1 MTACAD
7 ITPSQL
13 TTLSRL
19 IYAETG
25 IVIGEKKL
33 ALLRARLAK
42 RMRLTRKPTVSDY
55 MKLIQQ
61 NQTEFL
67 HFLDAV
73 TTNHTYFFRENRHCE
88 YLISQLDPSIPVR
101 IWCAACSSGEE
112 PYSLA
117 VQLMDAGI
125 RFSIFAS
132 DISETML
139 AAARTGIFPKERLKQ
154 FPRPT
159 LSRYFQRGFGRREG
173 SVRVIPEVRSH
184 VTFARFNLI
193 ADQSQDLFDVIFC
206 RNVMIY
212 FDTPTRQKVVD
223 GLMPALKPGG
233 YFFVGLSESLS
244 GIRHP
249 LFNLIPSAYRKH

>member
-1 MTACAD
+1 MTASAD

-19 IYAETG
+19 IYRETG

-42 RMRLTRKPTVSDY
+42 RMRVTHQRSVSDY
-55 MKLIQQ
+55 MKLLQQ
-61 NQTEFL
+61 EQAEFL
-67 HFLDAV
+67 HFLDAI

-88 YLISQLDPSIPVR
+88 YLVSQLDPSIPVK

-117 VQLMDAGI
+117 AQLLDAGI
-125 RFSIFAS
+125 RFSIFAT

-139 AAARTGIFPKERLKQ
+139 AAARTGIFPRERLKQ
-154 FPRPT
+154 FPRPA
-159 LSRYFQRGFGRREG
+159 LSRYFQRGHGRREG
-173 SVRVIPEVRSH
+173 SVRVKPEVRRH
-184 VTFARFNLI
+184 ITFSRFNLI
-193 ADQSQDLFDVIFC
+193 ADRPPDIFDVIFC

-223 GLMPALKPGG
+223 SLMPALKPAGF
-233 YFFVGLSESLS
+233 FFVGLSESLS

-249 LFNLIPSAYRKH
+249 MSNLIPSSYQKN

>member
-1 MTACAD
+1 MIASAD
-7 ITPSQL
+7 ITPTQL

-19 IYAETG
+19 IYRETG

-42 RMRLTRKPTVSDY
+42 RMRFSQKRTVSDY
-55 MKLIQQ
+55 MKLLQQ
-61 NQTEFL
+61 DKTEFL
-67 HFLDAV
+67 HFLDAI

-88 YLISQLDPSIPVR
+88 YLITQLDPTVPVR

-112 PYSLA
+112 PYSIGT
-117 VQLMDAGI
+117 QLMDAGF

-132 DISETML
+132 DISDTML

-154 FPRPT
+154 FPRPS
-159 LSRYFQRGFGRREG
+159 LSRYFQRGQGKREG
-173 SVRVIPEVRSH
+173 SVRVKPEVRSH
-184 VTFARFNLI
+184 VTFAKYNLI
-193 ADQSQDLFDVIFC
+193 ADEPSDMFDVIFC

-223 GLMPALKPGG
+223 RLVPALKPRG

-249 LFNLIPSAYRKH
+249 MVNLIPSAYRKN

>member
-1 MTACAD
+1 MTASAD

-13 TTLSRL
+13 STLSKL
-19 IYAETG
+19 IYSETG

-42 RMRLTRKPTVSDY
+42 RMRFTHKRTVSDY
-55 MKLIQQ
+55 MKQLQQ
-61 NQTEFL
+61 DETDFL
-67 HFLDAV
+67 HFLDAI

-88 YLISQLDPSIPVR
+88 YLISQLDPSVPVK

-112 PYSLA
+112 PYSIGA
-117 VQLMDAGI
+117 QLMDGGF
-125 RFSIFAS
+125 RFSIFAT

-154 FPRPT
+154 FPKPS
-159 LSRYFQRGFGRREG
+159 LSRYFQRGQGKREG
-173 SVRVIPEVRSH
+173 SVRVKPEVRHH
-184 VTFARFNLI
+184 VTFGKFNLI
-193 ADQSQDLFDVIFC
+193 ADRPPDIFDVIFC

-212 FDTPTRQKVVD
+212 FDTATRQKVID
-223 GLMPALKPGG
+223 RLLPALKPGG

-249 LFNLIPSAYRKH
+249 LINQIPSAYRKN